1 MTEIQDI
8 HQVIEVL
15 FSQLAAMR
23 EELEFVTKEN
33 EQLRSENE
41 QLRERLSRYEHP
53 RDSHNSHLPS
63 SKDPIGKKHITLR
76 QKTGRLSG
84 GQKGHPGKTL
94 EMQTPD
100 TLIPIE
106 ATYCTCCGADISAVD
121 GEIIE
126 RRQQID
132 IPPIVAVVTEYQR
145 VRKIC
150 PCSHVNVVDF
160 PVGVTPGISYG
171 TNIQSLITY
180 FSACQ
185 YIPSKRLTRV
195 LDEVF
200 GVKLCEGTIQNVL
213 GRMEN
218 RTRFAYETIRE
229 KLSHSPVVGVDES
242 SCSVNGIMLW
252 EWVFQNPELTYIQA
266 GLSRKME
273 EFKKI
278 MPHGMPN
285 TVLVSDCYSGYF
297 SQNVAA
303 HQICTAHVLRDL
315 TFLSQVHEK
324 HSWPKKMMAL
334 IRDALHLRKAD
345 FEQIDVDRILQ
356 RLQVLLNQTIGKKYK
371 KIKTLQKRL
380 RKYQDYLFYFLKD
393 ENVPPDNNASERA
406 VRAFKVK
413 LKVSGFFKSAAG
425 AQCFA
430 QLHSIADTARKN
442 NQSPL
447 IAFQSA
453 LAI

>member
-1 MTEIQDI
+1 MNEIPDI
-8 HQVIEVL
+8 HQVIEEL

-23 EELEFVTKEN
+23 EELELLTK
-33 EQLRSENE
+33 ENE
-41 QLRERLSRYEHP
+41 QLRERLLRYEHP
-53 RDSHNSHLPS
+53 KDSHNSHLPS
-63 SKDPIGKKHITLR
+63 SKNPTGKKHINLR

-100 TLIPIE
+100 TIIPIV
-106 ATYCTCCGADISAVD
+106 ATYCTCCGADISLVD

-132 IPPIVAVVTEYQR
+132 IPPIVPVVTEYQR

-150 PCSHVNVVDF
+150 QCSHVNEVDF
-160 PVGVTPGISYG
+160 PVGVTPGTSYG
-171 TNIQSLITY
+171 TNIQSLITC

-200 GVKLCEGTIQNVL
+200 GVRLCEGTVQKVL
-213 GRMEN
+213 ERMEK

-229 KLSHSPVVGVDES
+229 KLSQSPVAGVDES
-242 SCSVNGIMLW
+242 SCSINGKTLW
-252 EWVFQNPELTYIQA
+252 AWVFQNPKLTCVQA

-278 MPHGMPN
+278 MPLGMPD
-285 TVLVSDCYSGYF
+285 TVLVTDCFSGYF
-297 SQNVAA
+297 SQNVAT

-334 IRDALHLRKAD
+334 IRDALHLRKAN

-356 RLQVLLNQTIGKKYK
+356 RLKVLLNQTVGKKYK

-380 RKYQDYLFYFLKD
+380 LKYQDYLFYFLKN

-413 LKVSGFFKSAAG
+413 LKVSGFFKSLAG

-442 NQSPL
+442 KQSPL
-447 IAFQSA
+447 MAFNSA
-453 LAI
+453 SAI